1 MTAVLQWGRT
11 VCMWASKFG
20 GEEVVRLLLE
30 SGAEVNATDRVSHRT
45 SQALHPWLIQ
55 VPPPPGR

>member
-1 MTAVLQWGRT
+1 
-11 VCMWASKFG
+11 MWASKFG